1 MRFRIGITWKFC
13 PNIPYNVFEFGPF
26 SAKTTQPDVSKEKTT
41 KNSVKTITTII
52 ASQYFVQN
60 QPFWAKRCGKVW

>member
-13 PNIPYNVFEFGPF
+13 PNTPYNVFEFGPF
-26 SAKTTQPDVSKEKTT
+26 SAKTTQPDVKTT

-52 ASQYFVQN
+52 AS
-60 QPFWAKRCGKVW
+60 